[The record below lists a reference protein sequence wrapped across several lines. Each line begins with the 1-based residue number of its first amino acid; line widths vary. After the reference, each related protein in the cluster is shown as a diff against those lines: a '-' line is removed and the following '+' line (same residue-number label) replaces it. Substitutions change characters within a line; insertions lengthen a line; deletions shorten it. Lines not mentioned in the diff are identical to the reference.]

1 MTIRIADSNDLK
13 LFMQIRLET
22 LREVNT
28 LPHGYIFSDEILRR
42 SEEYFTN
49 GNHTTVLAFNDDN
62 EVIGCATICYI
73 NVMPTFSHPT
83 GKRSHLMNVYTNKAY
98 RRQGIAMQM
107 MRILIDEAKE
117 KGATEISL
125 DATKEGRA
133 LYKKFGFTDSDECMV
148 LNLN

>member
-1 MTIRIADSNDLK
+1 MTIRISDSNDIK
-13 LFMQIRLET
+13 LFMQIRLEM
-22 LREVNT
+22 LREVNA
-28 LPHGYIFSDEILRR
+28 LPSDYIFSDEILKC

-49 GNHTTVLAFNDDN
+49 GNHTTVLAFDDKV
-62 EVIGCATICYI
+62 VIGCATICYI
-73 NVMPTFSHPT
+73 YVMPTFSHPI
-83 GKRSHLMNVYTNKAY
+83 GKRAHLMNVYTNQAY

-133 LYKKFGFTDSDECMV
+133 LYKKLGFTDSDECMV
-148 LNLN
+148 LNLS

>member
-1 MTIRIADSNDLK
+1 MIIRIADANDIK
-13 LFMQIRLET
+13 IFIQIRLEM

-28 LPHGYIFSDEILRR
+28 LPPDYIFSDEILKC

-62 EVIGCATICYI
+62 AVIGCATICYI

-83 GKRSHLMNVYTNKAY
+83 GKRSHLMNVYTKQAY
-98 RRQGIAMQM
+98 RRQGIAMRM

-125 DATKEGRA
+125 DATKEGRV
-133 LYKKFGFTDSDECMV
+133 LYKKFGFIDSDECMV